1 MAHYYEEN
9 SNLRTFTLDSYEMF
23 PDNTANEFRGELIRP
38 IDGSIEYLEVAVVN
52 LVYHPIKIE
61 KAKAKCLVIL
71 CDLVDYSQFGS
82 KSLQVLT
89 VFEND
94 EIDGSPN
101 LETFRGFEYTPVK
114 RQKNIGTV
122 HIQLVDEY
130 MKPISCIQNSKT
142 IITLNVRSRK
152 YY

>member
-1 MAHYYEEN
+1 MEAEN
-9 SNLRTFTLDSYEMF
+9 SNLRTFTLDSYAVF
-23 PDNTANEFRGELIRP
+23 PENIANDFRGELIRA

-52 LVYHPIKIE
+52 LIYHPTKIE
-61 KAKAKCLVIL
+61 KEAKAKCLVIL
-71 CDLVDYSQFGS
+71 CDLVDYSQFGT

-89 VFEND
+89 VFENYK
-94 EIDGSPN
+94 IDGSPN
-101 LETFRGFEYTPVK
+101 LETTRGFEYTPVK

-130 MKPISCIQNSKT
+130 MQPISCIQHSNT
-142 IITLNVRSRK
+142 LITLNVRNRK